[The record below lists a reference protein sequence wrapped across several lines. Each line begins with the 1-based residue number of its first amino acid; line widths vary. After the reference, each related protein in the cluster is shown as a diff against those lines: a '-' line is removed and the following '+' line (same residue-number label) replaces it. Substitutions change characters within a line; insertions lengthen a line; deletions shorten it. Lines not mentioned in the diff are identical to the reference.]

1 MMVRHRVSWL
11 VALAVSAALTSS
23 ATAIEYTKL
32 LPADTEF
39 ITSINVRQILDAPLV
54 KNTGLDQA
62 KDALEQLLQ
71 GDEEIRGYVKSLGI
85 DVFHDVHR
93 ITAAGPAS
101 KESDKGVI
109 IIEGKFSPEKFAKTA
124 AEVSRRR
131 GDYLKVGK
139 IGNRELWEIPVPQ
152 QPGKT
157 LFVTLA
163 DGQTLVA
170 AMSKASL
177 RDMLAQADGKKVEL
191 KKGMRE
197 VIDGVDPKA
206 SLYFAALSDALIQ
219 AIQEGLKDATVPNA
233 GKVSDMATE
242 LKKKLNALSGSIAI
256 GDDLKFQVALSTKEA
271 KVAREMA
278 QMVTMAQ
285 GVGILALN
293 QAAQN
298 NEQLTPLIEVVQ
310 NIRAAP
316 KGNIVIIRG
325 GISAETINRLKKG
338 N

>member
-1 MMVRHRVSWL
+1 MMVRNRVPWL
-11 VALAVSAALTSS
+11 VALAVSIALTSS

-32 LPADTEF
+32 LPADTEAV
-39 ITSINVRQILDAPLV
+39 TSINVRQILDSPLV

-62 KDALEQLLQ
+62 KEALDQILQ
-71 GDEEIRGYVKSLGI
+71 ADDEIRGYVKSLGI
-85 DVFHDVHR
+85 DLFRDVHR

-109 IIEGKFSPEKFAKTA
+109 IVEGKFSAENFKKTA
-124 AEVSRRR
+124 AEVSRKR
-131 GDYLKVGK
+131 GDHLKVGK
-139 IGNRELWEIPVPQ
+139 IGDREMWEIVVPQ
-152 QPGKT
+152 QDKT
-157 LFVTLA
+157 FFVALA
-163 DGQTLVA
+163 DEQTLVA
-170 AMSKASL
+170 GLSKASL
-177 RDMLAQADGKKVEL
+177 RDVLAQADGKKVDL
-191 KKGMRE
+191 KKEMRE
-197 VIDGVDPKA
+197 VIAGVDPKA
-206 SLYFAALSDALIQ
+206 SLYFAAMSDALIQ
-219 AIQEGLKDATVPNA
+219 AVQDGLKDANVPNA
-233 GKVSDMATE
+233 GKVSDMAKD
-242 LKKKLNALSGSIAI
+242 LKKKLNALSGSITI

-298 NEQLTPLIEVVQ
+298 NEQLMPLIEVVQ

-316 KGNIVIIRG
+316 KGTMVIIRG
-325 GISAETINRLKKG
+325 GITAEAINKLKKG